1 MVFIVLYFESSLEI
15 ARDILMAKQ
24 ILGVDIGSDSLKLAL
39 VVGKAVKKVVAVPM
53 PHSLVKEGRVVSID
67 AMGDLIRSAMRD
79 NGMHCTN
86 GALVLP
92 NDVAF
97 VRNVTMQQMSDEE
110 LKYNLPYEFRD
121 YISEDLKDYA
131 FDYAVYG
138 SPDSAPKAPKK
149 PKKSKDSDGLG
160 DGDPEIFDSEEP
172 VKEEESLSM
181 ELMAAA
187 VQKSMIEDSKAL
199 FHKAG
204 MKLVKIAPAV
214 CSFIPLIQSIEE
226 ANGTSGEY
234 CILDLG
240 YRAIRMYMFKGS
252 RHIVTRML
260 ETGLSTLDNAIAE
273 AYTVDAHLAH
283 TYLLTNYED
292 CQNKECCQNAY
303 NDIAIELMRAVN
315 FYRFSNP
322 DSQLSDI
329 WLCGGGTM
337 LDPLKQAI
345 SETMDLEVHQASEL
359 LAGGKAA
366 KKGNVTIQASGIA
379 MY

>member
-1 MVFIVLYFESSLEI
+1 
-15 ARDILMAKQ
+15 MAKS

-39 VVGKAVKKVVAVPM
+39 VTGKSIKKVVAVPM
-53 PHSLVKEGRVVSID
+53 PHSLVKEGKVVSID

-79 NGMHCTN
+79 NGVRCTN
-86 GALVLP
+86 GAMVLS

-97 VRNVTMQQMSDEE
+97 VRNVTMPQMSGEQVM
-110 LKYNLPYEFRD
+110 YNLPYEFRD
-121 YISEDLKDYA
+121 YIAEDLKDYV
-131 FDYAVYG
+131 FDYAMYSDSV
-138 SPDSAPKAPKK
+138 PDKTEKK
-149 PKKSKDSDGLG
+149 PKKKDSSAV
-160 DGDPEIFDSEEP
+160 DSEAEPDIGAEVFNAEEP
-172 VKEEESLSM
+172 VKTESM
-181 ELMAAA
+181 ESMDFMAAA
-187 VQKSMIEDSKAL
+187 VQKSMIEDTRSL
-199 FHKAG
+199 FRKAG
-204 MKLVKIAPAV
+204 LKLVKAAPAV
-214 CSFIPLIQSIEE
+214 CSFIPLIREIEE
-226 ANGTSGEY
+226 VNGTSGEY

-240 YRAIRMYMFKGS
+240 YRAIRMYMFKGEH
-252 RHIVTRML
+252 HIVTRML
-260 ETGLSTLDNAIAE
+260 ETGLSTLDNVIAE
-273 AYTVDAHLAH
+273 AYSVDAHLAH

-303 NDIAIELMRAVN
+303 NDIAVELMRAVN

-337 LDPLKQAI
+337 LEPLKKAI
-345 SETMDLEVHQASEL
+345 SETMDLNVHQASEL

>member
-1 MVFIVLYFESSLEI
+1 
-15 ARDILMAKQ
+15 MAKS

-39 VVGKAVKKVVAVPM
+39 VTGKQVKKVVAVPM

-67 AMGDLIRSAMRD
+67 AMSDLIRSAMRD
-79 NGMHCTN
+79 NGLHCTD

-92 NDVAF
+92 HDVAF
-97 VRNVTMQQMSDEE
+97 VRNVIMPVMSGEQ
-110 LKYNLPYEFRD
+110 LTYNLPYEFRD
-121 YISEDLKDYA
+121 YITEELSEYA
-131 FDYAVYG
+131 FDYAVY
-138 SPDSAPKAPKK
+138 STPDNPALD
-149 PKKSKDSDGLG
+149 KKSKKNKDSDL
-160 DGDPEIFDSEEP
+160 DDDDAPQMFDSEDGSAQGET
-172 VKEEESLSM
+172 SNGM

-187 VQKSMIEDSKAL
+187 VQKSLIEDYRTL

-204 MKLVKIAPAV
+204 MKLVKIAPSV
-214 CSFIPLIQSIEE
+214 CSFIPLIREIE
-226 ANGTSGEY
+226 AGSGTTGEY

-240 YRAIRMYMFKGS
+240 YRAIRMYMFKGD

-273 AYTVDAHLAH
+273 AYSVDAHLAH
-283 TYLLTNYED
+283 TYLLTNYEN
-292 CQNKECCQNAY
+292 CQNKECCETAY

-337 LDPLKQAI
+337 LDPLKKAI

-359 LAGGKAA
+359 LSGGKAA
-366 KKGNVTIQASGIA
+366 KKGNVTIQAFGIA

>member
-1 MVFIVLYFESSLEI
+1 
-15 ARDILMAKQ
+15 MAKS

-39 VVGKAVKKVVAVPM
+39 VTGKSIKKVVAVPM
-53 PHSLVKEGRVVSID
+53 PHSLVKEGKVVSID

-79 NGMHCTN
+79 NGVRCTN
-86 GALVLP
+86 GALVLS
-92 NDVAF
+92 NDVSF
-97 VRNVTMQQMSDEE
+97 VRNVTMPQMSGEQVM
-110 LKYNLPYEFRD
+110 YNLPYEFRD
-121 YISEDLKDYA
+121 YVAEDLKDYV
-131 FDYAVYG
+131 FDYAMYSDG
-138 SPDSAPKAPKK
+138 DADKAE
-149 PKKSKDSDGLG
+149 KKSKRQK
-160 DGDPEIFDSEEP
+160 DPDDVASEAGAEIFDAEAP
-172 VKEEESLSM
+172 VETEAVQSM

-187 VQKSMIEDSKAL
+187 VQKSMIEDSRAL

-204 MKLVKIAPAV
+204 LKLVKAAPSV
-214 CSFIPLIQSIEE
+214 CSFIPLIREIEE
-226 ANGTSGEY
+226 VNGVGGEY

-240 YRAIRMYMFKGS
+240 YRAIRMYMFKGE

-273 AYTVDAHLAH
+273 AYSVDAHLAH

-303 NDIAIELMRAVN
+303 NDIAVELMRAVN

-337 LDPLKQAI
+337 LEPLKKAI
-345 SETMDLEVHQASEL
+345 SETMDLDVHQASEL

>member
-1 MVFIVLYFESSLEI
+1 
-15 ARDILMAKQ
+15 MAKS

-39 VVGKAVKKVVAVPM
+39 VTGKQVKKVVAVPM

-67 AMGDLIRSAMRD
+67 AMSDLIRSAMRD
-79 NGMHCTN
+79 NGLHCTE

-92 NDVAF
+92 HDVAF
-97 VRNVTMQQMSDEE
+97 VRNVIIQPMSDEQ

-121 YISEDLKDYA
+121 YITEDLKDYA
-131 FDYAVYG
+131 FDYAVYSNGAEPEPAKKAKKKKG
-138 SPDSAPKAPKK
+138 S
-149 PKKSKDSDGLG
+149 
-160 DGDPEIFDSEEP
+160 EEDSEEEP
-172 VKEEESLSM
+172 QIFDTEDSFEQKDDMKGM

-187 VQKSMIEDSKAL
+187 VQKSLIEDYRTL
-199 FHKAG
+199 FTKAG
-204 MKLVKIAPAV
+204 MKLVKVAPSV
-214 CSFIPLIQSIEE
+214 CSFIPLIREIEAE
-226 ANGTSGEY
+226 SGKTGEY

-240 YRAIRMYMFKGS
+240 YRTIRMYMFKGD

-260 ETGLSTLDNAIAE
+260 ENGLSTLDNAIAE
-273 AYTVDAHLAH
+273 SYGVDAHLAH
-283 TYLLTNYED
+283 TYLLTNYEN
-292 CQNKECCQNAY
+292 CQNQECCENAY

-337 LDPLKQAI
+337 LEPLKKAI

-359 LAGGKAA
+359 LSGGKAA
-366 KKGNVTIQASGIA
+366 KKGNVTIQAFGIA

>member
-1 MVFIVLYFESSLEI
+1 
-15 ARDILMAKQ
+15 MAKS

-39 VVGKAVKKVVAVPM
+39 VTGKSIKKVVAVPM
-53 PHSLVKEGRVVSID
+53 PHSLVKEGKVVSID

-79 NGMHCTN
+79 NGVRCTN
-86 GALVLP
+86 GALVLS

-97 VRNVTMQQMSDEE
+97 VRNVTMPQMSGDQV
-110 LKYNLPYEFRD
+110 KYNLPYEFRD
-121 YISEDLKDYA
+121 YVAEDLKDYA
-131 FDYAVYG
+131 FDYAVYSDG
-138 SPDSAPKAPKK
+138 ASENAEKKLKK
-149 PKKSKDSDGLG
+149 PKDSDDVASEAGS
-160 DGDPEIFDSEEP
+160 DIFDAEAP
-172 VKEEESLSM
+172 VEAGKMESM

-187 VQKSMIEDSKAL
+187 VPKSMIEDSRAL
-199 FHKAG
+199 FRKAG
-204 MKLVKIAPAV
+204 LKLVKAAPSV
-214 CSFIPLIQSIEE
+214 CSFIPLIREIEE
-226 ANGTSGEY
+226 VNGESGEY

-240 YRAIRMYMFKGS
+240 YRAIRMYMFKGE

-260 ETGLSTLDNAIAE
+260 ETGLSTLDNVIAE
-273 AYTVDAHLAH
+273 AYSVDAHLAH

-303 NDIAIELMRAVN
+303 NDIAAELMRAVN

-337 LDPLKQAI
+337 LEPLKKAI
-345 SETMDLEVHQASEL
+345 SETMDLDVHQASEL